1 MSASVPPAGRAPGRL
16 RVGINAVFLEPGR
29 VSGTATYTWSLIEE
43 LARDPRLD
51 LVLFAQGGW
60 LPERLRDA
68 AIEVVACPSGFRSV
82 VTRVAWEQIALARTA
97 RRAGID
103 VLLSTGYVS
112 PLLGR
117 FARVVVVHDLYY
129 RRVPEAIPGVRRW
142 YYRTF
147 IPASIRRCQRV
158 VVLAGTTAR
167 DVAEVA
173 PHAMDRVRVVH
184 SAARTDLAGLEA
196 RPPAI
201 DVPYFL
207 VVASVTANKNVDAVV
222 QAAVELRRRG
232 HDAVVCVVG
241 EDPYGLLAEAIA
253 RHGAGDAVVVATEG
267 VDDAALA
274 GFYRGAVAVV
284 HPSRYEGFGLPALEA
299 QALGVPLISSR
310 GGALLEV
317 AGDGAVFFDHD
328 RPDELA
334 DAMERLLGDEEL
346 RADLVERGHRNEQ
359 RFSWQASAQGTAAAL
374 IEAHQVRAAGRRGR
388 KHPVDGGAS

>member
-1 MSASVPPAGRAPGRL
+1 MTGSEELRDRRI
-16 RVGINAVFLEPGR
+16 RVGVNAVFLEPGR
-29 VSGTATYTWSLIEE
+29 VSGTATYTWSLLDE
-43 LARDPRLD
+43 LARDPRLE
-51 LVLFAQGGW
+51 LVLFAQSGW
-60 LPERLRDA
+60 LPERLRDSD
-68 AIEVVACPSGFRSV
+68 IEVVACPSGFRSV
-82 VTRVAWEQIALARTA
+82 VTRVAWEQLALPGRA

-129 RRVPEAIPGVRRW
+129 HRVPEAIPGVRRW

-147 IPASIRRCQRV
+147 IPASIRRCERV
-158 VVLAGTTAR
+158 VVLAGTTAD

-173 PHAMDRVRVVH
+173 PRAMGRVRVVH
-184 SAARTDLAGLEA
+184 SAARTDLAGLSPN
-196 RPPAI
+196 PPDI
-201 DVPYFL
+201 DEPYFL

-222 QAAVELRRRG
+222 RAAVELRRRD
-232 HDAVVCVVG
+232 HAALLCVVG
-241 EDPYGLLAEAIA
+241 EDPYGLLADAIA
-253 RHGAGDAVVVATEG
+253 RHRASDAVVVATEG

-317 AGDGAVFFDHD
+317 AGDGALFFDHD
-328 RPDELA
+328 RPDELV
-334 DAMERLLGDEEL
+334 DAMERLLADEGL
-346 RADLVERGHRNEQ
+346 RADLVERGLRNVE
-359 RFSWQASAQGTAAAL
+359 RFSWRASAQGTAAAL
-374 IEAHQVRAAGRRGR
+374 LEAYEVRAARHPRAGRPRG
-388 KHPVDGGAS
+388 GGQPS